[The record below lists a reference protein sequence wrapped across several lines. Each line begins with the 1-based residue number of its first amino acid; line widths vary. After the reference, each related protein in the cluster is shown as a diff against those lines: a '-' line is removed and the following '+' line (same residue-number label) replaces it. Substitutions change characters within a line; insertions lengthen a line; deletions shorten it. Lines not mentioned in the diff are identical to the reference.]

1 MTRLEQL
8 GQKNRIEDLQ
18 HGTHDRIDRVFS
30 GLKVGTDV
38 TADVIGIP
46 IHLVGRGTARL
57 FRRILGR

>member
-1 MTRLEQL
+1 MTNLEQL
-8 GQKNRIEDLQ
+8 NEHNSVANLQ
-18 HGTHDRIDRVFS
+18 HDTKGQIDRVFG

-38 TADVIGIP
+38 AADAIGIP